1 MARKTKKEWIE
12 WFNSIDDDVEIEIN
26 LSYGKVSEGGKL
38 RKITIYGQCEINK
51 NIRGYDKG

>member
-38 RKITIYGQCEINK
+38 KKITIYG
-51 NIRGYDKG
+51 